1 MNIQQLINQ
10 ITKQLQS
17 EEHALLRSDFAKAST
32 DRQGYEGQA
41 WWLLQAIT
49 NKTKSQLLFEDI
61 ELTQDQI
68 AKIEDWVEKIT
79 KQHMPIQYLIG
90 HVPFLNC
97 EILVEPPIL
106 IPRPETEQ
114 WCANLITQLQ
124 SLKNKKIKILDMCT
138 GSGCIAIAI
147 AASLPEAHVFA
158 VDISDKAI
166 ELTQKNI
173 ELNNVDNVTV
183 IKSDLFEN
191 LKKIKL
197 DLIVSN
203 PPYIDETLFETL
215 DLSVKNWED
224 PNALISKEGGLFLI
238 KKIINKAPEYLEI
251 NKDLVNK
258 NIPNLVIEID
268 ETQGEQVAELMQKSG
283 FINIQIKKDLYGKDR
298 VVCGLLSDF

>member
-1 MNIQQLINQ
+1 MNIKQ
-10 ITKQLQS
+10 IVKKLSLELDSQ
-17 EEHALLRSDFAKAST
+17 E
-32 DRQGYEGQA
+32 YA
-41 WWLLQAIT
+41 WWLLEAIT
-49 NKTKSQLLFEDI
+49 NKPKYQLLFEAI
-61 ELTQDQI
+61 ELNQEQLNKMD
-68 AKIEDWVEKIT
+68 DWVEKIT

-114 WCANLITQLQ
+114 WCAELIQK
-124 SLKNKKIKILDMCT
+124 LKKLENKNIKILDMCT

-147 AASLPEAHVFA
+147 AKALPQAHVIA

-173 ELNNVDNVTV
+173 EFNSVINITT

-191 LKKIKL
+191 LNNKKF

-203 PPYIDETLFETL
+203 PPYIDEALFKNL

-224 PNALISKEGGLFLI
+224 PNALISTEGGLFLI
-238 KKIINKAPEYLEI
+238 KKIINQGPQFLQANKEFLE
-251 NKDLVNK
+251 ND
-258 NIPNLVIEID
+258 IPQLVIEID
-268 ETQGEQVAELMQKSG
+268 ETQGIQVADLMKCSN
-283 FINIQIKKDLYGKDR
+283 FKDIKIKKDLSNKDR
-298 VVCGLLSDF
+298 IVAAKI